1 MKYRIVDADNRAECS
16 KPKTFEE
23 VKAWFEPSAEFKED
37 HDKWAEIQDI
47 DDMRDYLIWEA
58 QGMRPNW
65 RIEDCFL
72 MLEKA
77 LFKIL
82 FFQSVAVRNW

>member
-1 MKYRIVDADNRAECS
+1 MKSYDYIVISDNNEEIYNT
-16 KPKTFEE
+16 KKKTFEE
-23 VKAWFEPSAEFKED
+23 VKAWFEPSAELEEE

-65 RIEDCFL
+65 RIEDCK
-72 MLEKA
+72 ED
-77 LFKIL
+77 
-82 FFQSVAVRNW
+82 

>member
-1 MKYRIVDADNRAECS
+1 MKYRIVDADNRAEYS

-23 VKAWFEPSAEFKED
+23 E
-37 HDKWAEIQDI
+37 HNKWAKIEDI

-65 RIEDCFL
+65 KIEDC
-72 MLEKA
+72 EED
-77 LFKIL
+77 
-82 FFQSVAVRNW
+82 

>member
-1 MKYRIVDADNRAECS
+1 MKYRVFDVDNRAECS

-23 VKAWFEPSAEFKED
+23 VKAWFEPNAEFEED

-58 QGMRPNW
+58 
-65 RIEDCFL
+65 
-72 MLEKA
+72 
-77 LFKIL
+77 
-82 FFQSVAVRNW
+82 